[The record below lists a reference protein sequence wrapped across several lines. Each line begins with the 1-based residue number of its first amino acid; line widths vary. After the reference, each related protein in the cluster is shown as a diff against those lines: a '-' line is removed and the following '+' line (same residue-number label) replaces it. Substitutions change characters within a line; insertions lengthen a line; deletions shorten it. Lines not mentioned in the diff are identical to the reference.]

1 MTHSMMYLSIIVIV
15 AAIFTLASTSIGV
28 QCYNDNN
35 EYKKSNYSK
44 FGFTV
49 FCLVLS
55 IFALIGGGAGMVLAY
70 RAIHKTKSA

>member
-1 MTHSMMYLSIIVIV
+1 MKTSMMYLSIIVTI

-28 QCYNDNN
+28 ECYNNNADYKGDN
-35 EYKKSNYSK
+35 KKK

-55 IFALIGGGAGMVLAY
+55 ILALIGGGAGMVLAY
-70 RAIHKTKSA
+70 REKSA

>member
-1 MTHSMMYLSIIVIV
+1 MTHSMMYLSIIVTLT
-15 AAIFTLASTSIGV
+15 AIFTLAANAISV
-28 QCYNDNN
+28 ECYNNNNDYKTDN
-35 EYKKSNYSK
+35 KKK

-70 RAIHKTKSA
+70 REKSA